1 MDQLIAEN
9 KDLFDLIAQTLLIV
23 LPIAIT
29 WFIRKYVR
37 GTTNERNLATIVN
50 LSNSAID
57 LVENLD
63 NRGALELSPDASKGL
78 QKLQYAGDWLE
89 NELGR
94 AGIKMSSEEAQRW
107 ISSEFQKRIG
117 ETKMTGKIIEL
128 AQTAVA
134 LARSLEESGQLEL
147 PEDMDR
153 ISYLAEWAADWL
165 VANYAK
171 KGATIKRDEALT
183 WVRAQFL
190 QETRAVDSAL
200 PAAQQATQP
209 VSELAVLA
217 DEAVAYVENKKKS
230 GQLTVR
236 PGSSGG
242 NVEVDIAVA
251 RLIYEADERGLNVS
265 SDEIAAA
272 IAAAYERRK
281 A

>member
-1 MDQLIAEN
+1 MDQFIAEN

-63 NRGALELSPDASKGL
+63 NRGALELSPDVSKGL

-89 NELGR
+89 NELDR
-94 AGIKMSSEEAQRW
+94 AGIKMSSEEAQKW

-190 QETRAVDSAL
+190 QESRAVDSAL
-200 PAAQQATQP
+200 PAARRAAQP
-209 VSELAVLA
+209 VSELATLA
-217 DEAVAYVENKKKS
+217 DQAVANVENKKKS